1 VFEIFTLHGAAE
13 GALLGRTV
21 SKEAQEAV
29 PPRTYRAA
37 DRLLART
44 GRQGG
49 GYVIVVAL
57 SAFATTGVA
66 LAFPTV
72 IGHAVDGIVTGD
84 GAGPWLGWSAGLV
97 ALLVAGS
104 ALNALASGYAVARS
118 TAWLRRTV
126 LRHVLALGTRRAAGL
141 GPGEMATRLVAN
153 ASEAGRVA
161 PAVVGAG
168 ASFVSGVGGT
178 VALALINPWL
188 CATFLAGVPLM
199 FLIVRAF
206 ARDASVLATR
216 YLTVQGRIAE
226 CLLGAISGAR
236 TIAAAGTLQREV
248 DRSLAPLPELRRHGM
263 DLWRVNMRIR
273 ARNGLLL
280 TMLQIAVIAVA
291 GILLARGQITAGQM
305 LAAGQYVFLAAS
317 LGSAAGIVGGITSSR
332 AAARRLVEILEQA
345 PLQYGSSRLPAGQ
358 GGLELR
364 GVTVRSGGQTVLEG
378 VDLVVPSGALIAV
391 VGRSGSGKSLLAAL
405 MGRLVDPDEG
415 AVLLDGVPLRE
426 IDRLELRRAVGYGFA
441 RPALFGETVGDAIAF
456 GADMPPAAQVE
467 EAARAARADGF
478 IRLLPEGYATPL
490 AQAPMS
496 GGETQRMGL
505 ARTFAHAGRV
515 IVLDDVAASLDTV
528 TEHHI
533 SRVLTGVLGDRTRVI
548 VAHRASTAA
557 CTDSVA
563 WLDRGRLRAMA
574 PHDELWR
581 DPEYRALF
589 EPDERTSVAPAGA
602 AVGAGA

>member
-1 VFEIFTLHGAAE
+1 
-13 GALLGRTV
+13 LGRTV
-21 SKEAQEAV
+21 SRTTQEAV
-29 PPRTYRAA
+29 PPRAYRAA

-57 SAFATTGVA
+57 SSFATTGVA

-72 IGHAVDGIVTGD
+72 IGHAVDGIVAGD

-104 ALNALASGYAVARS
+104 ALNALASGYAVSRS
-118 TAWLRRTV
+118 TAWLRRIV
-126 LRHVLALGTRRAAGL
+126 LRHVLALGTRRTAGL

-168 ASFVSGVGGT
+168 SGLVSGVGGT
-178 VALALINPWL
+178 VALALIDPWL

-199 FLIVRAF
+199 LLIVRAF

-226 CLLGAISGAR
+226 CLVGAISGAR

-263 DLWRVNMRIR
+263 DLWHVSMLIR
-273 ARNGLLL
+273 ARNALLL
-280 TMLQIAVIAVA
+280 TMLQIAVVAVA

-317 LGSAAGIVGGITSSR
+317 LGSATAIVGGLTSAR
-332 AAARRLVEILEQA
+332 AAARRLVEILEQT
-345 PLQYGSSRLPAGQ
+345 PVQYGSRRLPAGR
-358 GGLELR
+358 GGLELC
-364 GVTVRSGGQTVLEG
+364 GVTVRSGGQTVLDG
-378 VDLVVPSGALIAV
+378 VDLVVPAGALIAV

-456 GADMPPAAQVE
+456 GADTPPAERVE
-467 EAARAARADGF
+467 KAARAARADGF
-478 IRLLPEGYATPL
+478 IRLLPEGYDTPL

-533 SRVLTGVLGDRTRVI
+533 SRVLTGGYGDRTRVI

-557 CTDSVA
+557 GTDSVA

-589 EPDERTSVAPAGA
+589 EPDEPTTVPRVGA
-602 AVGAGA
+602 AMGAGA